1 MPAWVKGICC
11 EQACSLPN
19 RPAQIIA
26 LRELA
31 LPDDRAH
38 GPDGL
43 YKEVCCREHQTLS
56 LTSFVM
62 TF

>member
-1 MPAWVKGICC
+1 MGICC
-11 EQACSLPN
+11 EQACSPSN
-19 RPAQIIA
+19 RPAKTTA

-31 LPDDRAH
+31 LPDNRAH

-43 YKEVCCREHQTLS
+43 YKELFCREHQTPL

-62 TF
+62 AF